1 MAKLFIPNDLT
12 RSQLDAF
19 RSIEMELNKLASGGL
34 TTGTGPPTLTSKLQ
48 DGSLY
53 YDYTNLNLYVLN
65 GISWNIAATQLHTRY
80 ATGVVNPDQSG
91 KVSLASN
98 ITGFSTQPFDT
109 AGEQLLWRG
118 TWWGSEVASTDPT
131 DYIWTYTSGADGNN
145 IRVEYSTDGT
155 TWVTTQASGVV
166 YLYIRTAQDTNNDGA
181 YIAGLAS
188 KFVPEKGVEYDDGG
202 TVAQLTIY
210 KRSSTALSTP
220 TGGQY
225 NFGTHTLT
233 APTGWTSSIPTG
245 TDPVYSSVTLAN
257 IIGNTGTDTTLTW
270 SSPEIT
276 ISDGT
281 AGRSVYTTNVYLRQ
295 ATAPGTPVSDTG
307 SFAFGTNVLT
317 VPTGS
322 PSTEVWSKG
331 MPSGTDPLYASEATF
346 SVLGD
351 TGTDSTVDWGT
362 PRVVAQDGVTG
373 LDGISTYLFS
383 VFQRSATALTAAPT
397 TGSYNFTTNTPTA
410 PTGWYVE
417 IPSGTDPLY
426 VTTTLAST
434 TGPTGSDSTLT
445 WSTPV
450 ILAQDGYTPVQGV
463 DYYDGTGIY
472 ISYIFITGTTTPT
485 APTTGSFD
493 GTTETIPTGWQDDP
507 YVTAGSITYVSK
519 RTYTQT
525 LVNGVASTTWTT
537 STWSTPSKFY
547 ERGDDGDSYTGTT
560 EYYKLTNSTTAPTI
574 ASGSWLTSPQFP
586 TSSNQYLWNYNVN
599 TRTIGNDINS
609 PVSLITQYVEDGV
622 GISSIGEEYAKSS
635 SGTTA
640 PTSWGTYANA
650 LPLSDTS
657 PYLWNKTTTTY
668 TDATD
673 TSTSTIIAIKGID
686 ADALT
691 VSTSTTGGVTTLT
704 FSDGTTAT
712 IDDGA
717 DGTASG
723 VKIIYASDASGTG
736 ASFTQ
741 GSLKYAN
748 YYEWTGSAPTTVPS
762 GLTYTL
768 FIGEDGDDAGVISI
782 YADDATGTGAS
793 LTDSTKD
800 YVNFY
805 EWTVTAPTTIPT
817 GLTYVKFIGTDGVS
831 YTGTVEYYKLTN
843 TSTAPNR
850 YSSGTVIDTG
860 WSTTPSYPT
869 STNKYLWNF
878 NRNSRSN
885 STFDDSAVSLITQY
899 VVDGTAGRG
908 ISGITEKYQLG
919 TSASTA
925 PTGTWQTTLSGAGAI
940 SAANPYLWNQTTIA
954 YSDSS
959 TSTVVVTLIA
969 AKGDEGYTPVKGTDY
984 NDGKGTYISYIF
996 KTVTT
1001 GTTAPGAPTT
1011 GSYNG
1016 TAETFPTGWQGDP
1029 LITTGSVTY
1038 VSKRTYSQTLVNGIA
1053 STTWTASTWS
1063 TPSNFYKE
1071 GYTPVKNL
1079 DYFDG
1084 TSSYLHIKY
1093 SDDGTSFTANGGEDV
1108 GSWIGTLS
1116 DSTIA
1121 DSTTF
1126 SDYTWKEIVG
1136 DTPTYEKEYTVTPGL
1151 LSEIGDPDTA
1161 VSGVT
1166 WVSFTGSAPSTAY
1179 WIAEQFTIDGVAKG
1193 WDIFPVQAKDGGLP
1207 FVTGTRTGNRPAG
1220 ATNTIRMATTQWTN
1234 DVVAVVSIF
1243 TGRTY
1248 TKPKEFGYGTVVVI
1262 TYADGKLTGK
1272 YTRGSGGADTWV
1284 EPGTIID
1291 GDLVVDGTIAA
1302 SHIQAASIDSNKL
1315 VITGTNPVSGVLTP
1329 AYLGAATTAE
1339 NATAATTANWST
1351 VTDDNSNMP
1360 ADNAT
1365 VGATWGTDLSGQP
1378 SDTDLLN
1385 ANTTPSDIGYTGD
1398 LAATAGATWGI
1409 DLSGQPS
1416 DTALLNVNTTPADI
1430 GYTGDL
1436 DANNITNTSD
1446 LTDGANLGG
1455 TAAWANVTG
1464 TSGVETTLGAAA
1476 KVAVVTDNIYTTNT
1490 TTIDGSNITTGS
1502 ITANTIAA
1510 GSITADKIE
1519 ADSITANEI
1528 KSVDGSAIISRT
1540 YKLNGNNGRVDATV
1554 GIDRET
1560 ASPDRYYWLDTDDTD
1575 GGDNFQFPEEL
1586 MFGDRLNRLF
1596 TPNIVN
1602 DGVTVSF
1609 DEYKWEWQS
1618 LGKSAFVYTSGGSS
1632 SASTMYADGGSTSF
1646 YAAQSLDSDSWQ
1658 PISSK
1663 SYTANELT
1671 YFRVVPTS
1679 ATSIVAASSGDVKF
1693 NLVVFASG
1701 KEDINTITLSGSSGT
1716 YTMEEVAENLENVQL
1731 TPRANANVWWD
1742 ETLSTTSTV
1751 SIHSSVDDITIDL
1764 VARYY

>member
-417 IPSGTDPLY
+417 VPSGTDPLY

-560 EYYKLTNSTTAPTI
+560 EYYKLTNSTT
-574 ASGSWLTSPQFP
+574 GHF
-586 TSSNQYLWNYNVN
+586 
-599 TRTIGNDINS
+599 
-609 PVSLITQYVEDGV
+609 VSK
-622 GISSIGEEYAKSS
+622 A
-635 SGTTA
+635 
-640 PTSWGTYANA
+640 
-650 LPLSDTS
+650 
-657 PYLWNKTTTTY
+657 PYLP
-668 TDATD
+668 
-673 TSTSTIIAIKGID
+673 
-686 ADALT
+686 
-691 VSTSTTGGVTTLT
+691 
-704 FSDGTTAT
+704 
-712 IDDGA
+712 
-717 DGTASG
+717 AS
-723 VKIIYASDASGTG
+723 
-736 ASFTQ
+736 
-741 GSLKYAN
+741 
-748 YYEWTGSAPTTVPS
+748 
-762 GLTYTL
+762 
-768 FIGEDGDDAGVISI
+768 
-782 YADDATGTGAS
+782 
-793 LTDSTKD
+793 
-800 YVNFY
+800 
-805 EWTVTAPTTIPT
+805 
-817 GLTYVKFIGTDGVS
+817 YVK
-831 YTGTVEYYKLTN
+831 
-843 TSTAPNR
+843 
-850 YSSGTVIDTG
+850 
-860 WSTTPSYPT
+860 
-869 STNKYLWNF
+869 
-878 NRNSRSN
+878 
-885 STFDDSAVSLITQY
+885 DSAFI
-899 VVDGTAGRG
+899 
-908 ISGITEKYQLG
+908 
-919 TSASTA
+919 
-925 PTGTWQTTLSGAGAI
+925 
-940 SAANPYLWNQTTIA
+940 
-954 YSDSS
+954 
-959 TSTVVVTLIA
+959 
-969 AKGDEGYTPVKGTDY
+969 
-984 NDGKGTYISYIF
+984 
-996 KTVTT
+996 
-1001 GTTAPGAPTT
+1001 
-1011 GSYNG
+1011 
-1016 TAETFPTGWQGDP
+1016 
-1029 LITTGSVTY
+1029 
-1038 VSKRTYSQTLVNGIA
+1038 
-1053 STTWTASTWS
+1053 
-1063 TPSNFYKE
+1063 
-1071 GYTPVKNL
+1071 NL
-1079 DYFDG
+1079 
-1084 TSSYLHIKY
+1084 
-1093 SDDGTSFTANGGEDV
+1093 
-1108 GSWIGTLS
+1108 
-1116 DSTIA
+1116 
-1121 DSTTF
+1121 
-1126 SDYTWKEIVG
+1126 
-1136 DTPTYEKEYTVTPGL
+1136 
-1151 LSEIGDPDTA
+1151 
-1161 VSGVT
+1161 
-1166 WVSFTGSAPSTAY
+1166 
-1179 WIAEQFTIDGVAKG
+1179 
-1193 WDIFPVQAKDGGLP
+1193 
-1207 FVTGTRTGNRPAG
+1207 
-1220 ATNTIRMATTQWTN
+1220 
-1234 DVVAVVSIF
+1234 
-1243 TGRTY
+1243 
-1248 TKPKEFGYGTVVVI
+1248 
-1262 TYADGKLTGK
+1262 
-1272 YTRGSGGADTWV
+1272 
-1284 EPGTIID
+1284 
-1291 GDLVVDGTIAA
+1291 
-1302 SHIQAASIDSNKL
+1302 
-1315 VITGTNPVSGVLTP
+1315 
-1329 AYLGAATTAE
+1329 
-1339 NATAATTANWST
+1339 
-1351 VTDDNSNMP
+1351 
-1360 ADNAT
+1360 
-1365 VGATWGTDLSGQP
+1365 
-1378 SDTDLLN
+1378 
-1385 ANTTPSDIGYTGD
+1385 
-1398 LAATAGATWGI
+1398 
-1409 DLSGQPS
+1409 
-1416 DTALLNVNTTPADI
+1416 
-1430 GYTGDL
+1430 
-1436 DANNITNTSD
+1436 NI
-1446 LTDGANLGG
+1446 
-1455 TAAWANVTG
+1455 
-1464 TSGVETTLGAAA
+1464 
-1476 KVAVVTDNIYTTNT
+1476 
-1490 TTIDGSNITTGS
+1490 
-1502 ITANTIAA
+1502 
-1510 GSITADKIE
+1510 
-1519 ADSITANEI
+1519 
-1528 KSVDGSAIISRT
+1528 
-1540 YKLNGNNGRVDATV
+1540 
-1554 GIDRET
+1554 
-1560 ASPDRYYWLDTDDTD
+1560 
-1575 GGDNFQFPEEL
+1575 
-1586 MFGDRLNRLF
+1586 
-1596 TPNIVN
+1596 
-1602 DGVTVSF
+1602 
-1609 DEYKWEWQS
+1609 
-1618 LGKSAFVYTSGGSS
+1618 
-1632 SASTMYADGGSTSF
+1632 
-1646 YAAQSLDSDSWQ
+1646 
-1658 PISSK
+1658 
-1663 SYTANELT
+1663 
-1671 YFRVVPTS
+1671 
-1679 ATSIVAASSGDVKF
+1679 
-1693 NLVVFASG
+1693 
-1701 KEDINTITLSGSSGT
+1701 
-1716 YTMEEVAENLENVQL
+1716 
-1731 TPRANANVWWD
+1731 
-1742 ETLSTTSTV
+1742 
-1751 SIHSSVDDITIDL
+1751 
-1764 VARYY
+1764 